1 MGSDDP
7 AAKAAGEGAVG
18 GVKLGGAHGGGGD
31 LRSMTP
37 PEADAAL

>member
-18 GVKLGGAHGGGGD
+18 GVKLGGARGD
-31 LRSMTP
+31 GSGALG
-37 PEADAAL
+37 DAARGGAAL